1 MNKKRLCKIV
11 LLFVIIFAFCLL
23 GMRVSADSSDD
34 VDYSDNYYLVISESD
49 IDFSQYNQV
58 YINSLINEV
67 FNALDN
73 DINAEFAYN
82 FSLSQELAY
91 QIKDFYYRYY
101 SIDGI
106 KNNKESKSS
115 DYILQ
120 YSSIQNSNGEWNHSS
135 GVWNNRYFGY
145 NCYAFSINRYE
156 EDYYYSPNANYHYQP
171 SEFSDEYSVSD
182 LNAIIFDVLD
192 IFHSIWDLAD
202 IVEDDLKS
210 IGYYNISTSSTPN
223 YNLSSNQ
230 RMICVRKGST
240 DYHFMKYDA
249 ITEAWYHKPGPA
261 AIMKYDSYPS
271 NNISWSNECF
281 YVNSLRSPDTYYTS
295 NIIYITYYVNNI
307 NMSCHTTETNL
318 TKNIFATKDCL
329 IETNVHCDRNYSF
342 VFSASNSF
350 EVHMYDD
357 NMDILFNY
365 ISEFNNNNSRFEI
378 AYVDY
383 LFSGKYYFRINYL
396 SNSSTGDITLTYK
409 SVTNHYGAL
418 HVNYD
423 YDVMTHLHFDG
434 ESLCNNLSFNNSY
447 GPSFYKFILDVD
459 TDDEDFYYLE
469 NQFCIKDT
477 NGNIIDKYYFDS
489 TYNKEAINDDLQN
502 EMVMFIPSS
511 GTYYIDIVLPDID
524 YNSIYFTY
532 TNIDYSSIDFY
543 DNAFDIEFSRRLIDF
558 ETDYD
563 YVNKIEIEQYGTY
576 DLDVRVSGSIGYNL
590 TVFLCNITNNGLNEI
605 YVDDI
610 IGSHS
615 ISTYS
620 NIVLSPGIYYFGY
633 FNNEAN
639 VAVNGRLF
647 RVLSND
653 NPNMLTAMMC
663 DPDSSYPYGSE
674 VRFNNGSFNNNTITI
689 GFTRFIG
696 FDDLYGVGSLY
707 NVDYDFYASNNKISV
722 SSYGTILAESAGS
735 ATVYAIYRNDPSK
748 VYVLNVTIINDNGNN
763 RSIYSSITH
772 YYDYSS
778 SISTY
783 QFELYDE
790 DCPYPAI
797 MDYSWTIST
806 NNINATMSIYGT
818 ISVSGPGTITL
829 IGSYYRNPKI
839 TVYITVIFE

>member
-1 MNKKRLCKIV
+1 
-11 LLFVIIFAFCLL
+11 
-23 GMRVSADSSDD
+23 
-34 VDYSDNYYLVISESD
+34 
-49 IDFSQYNQV
+49 
-58 YINSLINEV
+58 
-67 FNALDN
+67 
-73 DINAEFAYN
+73 
-82 FSLSQELAY
+82 
-91 QIKDFYYRYY
+91 
-101 SIDGI
+101 
-106 KNNKESKSS
+106 
-115 DYILQ
+115 
-120 YSSIQNSNGEWNHSS
+120 
-135 GVWNNRYFGY
+135 
-145 NCYAFSINRYE
+145 
-156 EDYYYSPNANYHYQP
+156 
-171 SEFSDEYSVSD
+171 
-182 LNAIIFDVLD
+182 
-192 IFHSIWDLAD
+192 
-202 IVEDDLKS
+202 
-210 IGYYNISTSSTPN
+210 
-223 YNLSSNQ
+223 
-230 RMICVRKGST
+230 
-240 DYHFMKYDA
+240 
-249 ITEAWYHKPGPA
+249 
-261 AIMKYDSYPS
+261 
-271 NNISWSNECF
+271 
-281 YVNSLRSPDTYYTS
+281 
-295 NIIYITYYVNNI
+295 
-307 NMSCHTTETNL
+307 
-318 TKNIFATKDCL
+318 
-329 IETNVHCDRNYSF
+329 
-342 VFSASNSF
+342 
-350 EVHMYDD
+350 
-357 NMDILFNY
+357 
-365 ISEFNNNNSRFEI
+365 
-378 AYVDY
+378 
-383 LFSGKYYFRINYL
+383 
-396 SNSSTGDITLTYK
+396 
-409 SVTNHYGAL
+409 
-418 HVNYD
+418 
-423 YDVMTHLHFDG
+423 MTHLHFNG
-434 ESLCNNLSFNNSY
+434 ESLYNYLSFNNLY

-459 TDDEDFYYLE
+459 TDDEDFQYLE
-469 NQFCIKDT
+469 NQFCIKDI
-477 NGNIIDKYYFDS
+477 NGNIIDKYYFDNS
-489 TYNKEAINDDLQN
+489 YNKEAINDDLQN
-502 EMVMFIPSS
+502 EMIVFIPSN
-511 GTYYIDIVLPDID
+511 GTYYIDVVLPDID

-532 TNIDYSSIDFY
+532 SNIDYSSIDFY
-543 DNAFDIEFSRRLIDF
+543 YNAFDIEFSRRLIDF

-563 YVNKIEIEQYGTY
+563 YVNKIEIAQYGTY

-590 TVFLCNITNNGLNEI
+590 TVFLCNINNNGLNEI

-610 IGSHS
+610 RGSHN

-806 NNINATMSIYGT
+806 NNINATMSIYGS

-839 TVYITVIFE
+839 TVYITVVFE

>member
-91 QIKDFYYRYY
+91 QIKDFYYSYY
-101 SIDGI
+101 SIDTSKQI
-106 KNNKESKSS
+106 NEKEQLR
-115 DYILQ
+115 YTLQ

-135 GVWNNRYFGY
+135 GVWNNRYSGY
-145 NCYAFSINRYE
+145 NCYAFSIDRYE
-156 EDYYYSPNANYHYQP
+156 SDYYYSPIIDYHYQP
-171 SEFSDEYSVSD
+171 SDFCDNYSISD
-182 LNAIIFDVLD
+182 LGEIINDVD
-192 IFHSIWDLAD
+192 DENHNISDLAN
-202 IVEDDLKS
+202 IVEKDLEA
-210 IGYYNISTSSTPN
+210 IGYYNISKLDSPN
-223 YNLSSNQ
+223 YNLASNQ

-240 DYHFMKYDA
+240 DYHFMKYDSE
-249 ITEAWYHKPGPA
+249 TNAWYHKPGGNV
-261 AIMKYDSYPS
+261 IMKYDFIP
-271 NNISWSNECF
+271 NNTDSWNNERYNYYGCF
-281 YVNSLRSPDTYYTS
+281 QPTSYYTS
-295 NIIYITYYVNNI
+295 NIKYIIYSVNDINI
-307 NMSCHTTETNL
+307 NHYSSVNTISKSIISGKDVIIESNFLDFTEYNL
-318 TKNIFATKDCL
+318 TFTSDNSFKVSIYDNHMDLLDSYYSI
-329 IETNVHCDRNYSF
+329 INNNVHRVIIEEFFDDALYYIRINFINSLINSNVTLYYSSTHYDF
-342 VFSASNSF
+342 NTIHFGDNDILNSF
-350 EVHMYDD
+350 SGQNDY
-357 NMDILFNY
+357 IL
-365 ISEFNNNNSRFEI
+365 
-378 AYVDY
+378 
-383 LFSGKYYFRINYL
+383 NYL
-396 SNSSTGDITLTYK
+396 NFY
-409 SVTNHYGAL
+409 
-418 HVNYD
+418 
-423 YDVMTHLHFDG
+423 
-434 ESLCNNLSFNNSY
+434 NSY

-459 TDDEDFYYLE
+459 TDDEDFQYLE
-469 NQFCIKDT
+469 NQFCVKDS

-489 TYNKEAINDDLQN
+489 DYNKEAINDGLQN
-502 EMVMFIPSS
+502 EMIVFIPSS
-511 GTYYIDIVLPDID
+511 GTYYIDVVLPDID

-543 DNAFDIEFSRRLIDF
+543 NNVFDIEFSRRLIDF

-563 YVNKIEIEQYGTY
+563 YVNKIEIAQYGTY
-576 DLDVRVSGSIGYNL
+576 DLDVRVNSNLGYNL
-590 TVFLCNITNNGLNEI
+590 TVFLCTINNNGLNEI

-610 IGSHS
+610 TSSHN

-748 VYVLNVTIINDNGNN
+748 VYVLNVTIINDNGNS

-818 ISVSGPGTITL
+818 MSVSGPGTITL

-839 TVYITVIFE
+839 TVYITVVFE

>member
-11 LLFVIIFAFCLL
+11 LLFVIVLALCLL
-23 GMRVSADSSDD
+23 GTHVSADSSNE
-34 VDYSDNYYLVISESD
+34 VDYSDNYYLVLNESN
-49 IDFSQYNQV
+49 IDFSQYNQA
-58 YINSLINEV
+58 YIDSLINEV

-182 LNAIIFDVLD
+182 LRAIIFDVLD

-249 ITEAWYHKPGPA
+249 ITEAWYHKPGPS

-271 NNISWSNECF
+271 NNIAWNNECF
-281 YVNSLRSPDTYYTS
+281 YVDSLRSPDTYYTS
-295 NIIYITYYVNNI
+295 DIIYITYYVNNI
-307 NMSCHTTETNL
+307 NMSCHTAETNL

-342 VFSASNSF
+342 VFSASSNF
-350 EVHMYDD
+350 EVHMYDE
-357 NMDILFNY
+357 NMDILFDYESEYNSDKSVYELLY
-365 ISEFNNNNSRFEI
+365 I
-378 AYVDY
+378 DY

-409 SVTNHYGAL
+409 SVTNHHGAL

-459 TDDEDFYYLE
+459 TDDEDFQYLE
-469 NQFCIKDT
+469 NQFCIKDA

-489 TYNKEAINDDLQN
+489 DYNKEAINDGLQN
-502 EMVMFIPSS
+502 EMIVFIPSS

-563 YVNKIEIEQYGTY
+563 YVNKIEIAQYGTY
-576 DLDVRVSGSIGYNL
+576 DLDVRVSGSLGYNL
-590 TVFLCNITNNGLNEI
+590 TVFLCNINNNGLNEI

-610 IGSHS
+610 IGSHN

-778 SISTY
+778 GISTY

-797 MDYSWTIST
+797 IDYSWTIST

-818 ISVSGPGTITL
+818 MSVSGPGTITL

-839 TVYITVIFE
+839 TVYITVVFE